1 MNGAAVRRAQERLA
15 LHELLRI
22 GLGRQEDL
30 RLLQNVGQ
38 KPMAALLFIPHV
50 GGVKGMPGTTCATP
64 PLRMSP

>member
-1 MNGAAVRRAQERLA
+1 MEGAALQKAHERLA

-38 KPMAALLFIPHV
+38 EPVQPCSLSHTMGAYA
-50 GGVKGMPGTTCATP
+50 GMPGTKHPTP
-64 PLRMSP
+64 PLRLFR